1 MVHIGIGIPSCLDDE
16 GVGGDGEGVKDGS
29 HGFALVLAGI
39 VPGDGF
45 AGLDGFDDITMGVI
59 AVVALV
65 VTVVDYLHGDANS
78 DHIAG
83 SIACR
88 ITAAVTA
95 ITDLGA
101 GAAAVIVTGGTGREH
116 HDSLGRFFLGSFRI
130 RDGFCFGFGW
140 RFSCFHRLSFGNFRR
155 SGTGRFTGRLS
166 FLILRGECRYR
177 AQREAGKSQ
186 REYKQKRQRFL
197 HYIQSISSFLWK
209 WKKRPLMRAFLQ
221 LTRGHYQVCLMV
233 LVLRNDGIPIRHRR
247 ACLRSTRPY
256 IRNRHGRTGIPL
268 PGRMRSGHSTGRPVR
283 RDLHTPSS
291 RSRT

>member
-16 GVGGDGEGVKDGS
+16 GVGGDGEGVEDGG
-29 HGFALVLAGI
+29 HGFAFVLAGI

-45 AGLDGFDDITMGVI
+45 AGLDGFDDITMGVV
-59 AVVALV
+59 AVVALI
-65 VTVVDYLHGDANS
+65 VTVVDHLHGDANS

-83 SIACR
+83 AIACG

-95 ITDLGA
+95 ITDFGA
-101 GAAAVIVTGGTGREH
+101 GAAAVIVTGRARGEH
-116 HDSLGRFFLGSFRI
+116 HDSLVGFNGFFSR
-130 RDGFCFGFGW
+130 
-140 RFSCFHRLSFGNFRR
+140 RFSCFYRLSIRNFRR

-209 WKKRPLMRAFLQ
+209 WKKRPLMRAFEASHQGAL
-221 LTRGHYQVCLMV
+221 
-233 LVLRNDGIPIRHRR
+233 
-247 ACLRSTRPY
+247 
-256 IRNRHGRTGIPL
+256 
-268 PGRMRSGHSTGRPVR
+268 SGMSYGFGSPQ
-283 RDLHTPSS
+283 
-291 RSRT
+291 